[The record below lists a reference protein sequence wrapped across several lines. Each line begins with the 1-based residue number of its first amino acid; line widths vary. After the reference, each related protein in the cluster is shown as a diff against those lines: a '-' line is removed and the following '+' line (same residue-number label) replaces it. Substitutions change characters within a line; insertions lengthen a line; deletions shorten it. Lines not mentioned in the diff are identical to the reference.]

1 MMRGLKV
8 AQEGSRVN
16 VTPLSDRGERFIGRL
31 TGRRASSRTK
41 EKPATRRIPG
51 AQMWAEKGSIRL
63 VDFSRFSLWPP
74 MSSGLR
80 SLDFKAVPVK
90 KVHYTLTACAILRK
104 GEEWG
109 Q

>member
-41 EKPATRRIPG
+41 EKPATRRIPR
-51 AQMWAEKGSIRL
+51 AQMGAEKGSIRL

-80 SLDFKAVPVK
+80 SLDFPVK